1 MVKNL
6 KGGKKSK
13 NVARKN
19 IVSNS
24 SHRRV
29 RLSDGPLELYA
40 QVIKY
45 LGNSMCHVFCSDLKT
60 RLCFIRGK
68 FKGRGK
74 RDNRVEAFTW
84 VLIGLRE
91 WASTSD
97 KSSKLD
103 SCDLLEVYSEMDKQS
118 LHDKERTVNW
128 KEFTTINTTTST
140 IDDEEEVQFNNNAT
154 EDEYKELTSNKAPD
168 ASKVPLPM
176 FDDDDDDNISPDAF
190 IDIDDI

>member
-1 MVKNL
+1 MVKNV

-19 IVSNS
+19 IMSNNGQ
-24 SHRRV
+24 RRV
-29 RLSDGPLELYA
+29 RLSTGPLELYA

-45 LGNSMCHVFCSDLKT
+45 LGNSMCHVLCSDLKT

-74 RDNRVEAFTW
+74 RDNRVESLTW

-97 KSSKLD
+97 KSGKLD
-103 SCDLLEVYSEMDKQS
+103 ACDLLEVYSELDKSS
-118 LHDKERTVNW
+118 LQDKELTVNW
-128 KEFTTINTTTST
+128 KSFTTINTTTST
-140 IDDEEEVQFNNNAT
+140 VDDEYEVQFTTNTTA
-154 EDEYKELTSNKAPD
+154 DEYKELISSQDESNVHIHLVD
-168 ASKVPLPM
+168 E
-176 FDDDDDDNISPDAF
+176 DDNALSNTSIN
-190 IDIDDI
+190 IDDI